1 MLYAIQNG
9 RTSVEEELYV
19 DKEDRVDDLLGVGCR
34 VEKAHQAASQGG
46 GGAGGHQG
54 LHLFSQ
60 RGLKLKTNVS
70 DTNASE
76 KFTSAQH

>member
-34 VEKAHQAASQGG
+34 VEKAHQAASHGG

-54 LHLFSQ
+54 LHLVTVTNRFSISCSV
-60 RGLKLKTNVS
+60 REG
-70 DTNASE
+70 
-76 KFTSAQH
+76 